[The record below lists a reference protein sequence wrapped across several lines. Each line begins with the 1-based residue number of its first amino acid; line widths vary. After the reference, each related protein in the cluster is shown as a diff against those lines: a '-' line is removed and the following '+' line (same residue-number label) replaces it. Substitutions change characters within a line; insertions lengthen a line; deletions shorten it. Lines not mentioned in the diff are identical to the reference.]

1 MKTIDYIPSSKISRA
16 SKIVETGIKVG
27 GNYLK
32 YYGDQ
37 LTGSDK
43 AQENL
48 DKRNAKDVYD
58 GLKTL
63 KGSAL
68 KVAQMLSMEQNL
80 IPQAYVEQFSL
91 AQFSVPP
98 LSPPLVRRVFK
109 KYFGKTPQ
117 QQFDHFDLNSKFAA
131 SIGQVHKAS
140 KDDQVYAVKIQY
152 PGVAESIS
160 SDLALVKPFALKM
173 LNLNAKESDHYF
185 KEVEQKLLEETNYL
199 KELQQALEVKK
210 ACESIP
216 GLKFPNYYPKLS
228 SQRVLTMEWMQ
239 GKHLSELEDLNLS
252 QKERNQI
259 GQSLW
264 DFYMLQ
270 LHHMKKVQADPHPGN
285 FLVNENKDLI
295 ALDFGCMKELPQDFY
310 TPYFELIDPENI
322 NTKAIFEKKLEELEI
337 LTDKD
342 SPEERAVFSELFA
355 ALISLFSKPFQ
366 QEHFDFSDRKFFK
379 AMTDLG
385 KHYTSNPKLKKMN
398 TSRGS
403 KHFIYVN
410 RTFFGLYNLM
420 HLLKA
425 EDIKINQYK
434 TFI

>member
-117 QQFDHFDLNSKFAA
+117 QQFDQFDLNSKFAA

-140 KDDQVYAVKIQY
+140 KDEQVYAVKIQY

-160 SDLALVKPFALKM
+160 SDLAMVKPFALKM

-185 KEVEQKLLEETNYL
+185 KEVEQKLLEETNYT

-216 GLKFPNYYPKLS
+216 GLKFPNYYPELS

-239 GKHLSELEDLNLS
+239 GKHLSELEDLELS
-252 QKERNQI
+252 QEERNQI

-285 FLVNENKDLI
+285 FLVNQNRELI

-337 LTDKD
+337 LTDRD
-342 SPEERAVFSELFA
+342 RPEERAVFSELFA

-366 QEHFDFSDRKFFK
+366 QEYFDFSDRKFFK

-385 KHYTSNPKLKKMN
+385 KNYTSNPKLKRMN

-434 TFI
+434 NHL